1 MPTVT
6 LALRSLW
13 NRRGTAALT
22 AAAIAISVALL
33 LGVQLTRG
41 SLRDSFTSTLSGTD
55 LVVGARTAPLDLLL
69 AAVFRIGDANAEV
82 SWRTYQKIAR
92 HPDVAWTVPLSLGD
106 SHRGFR
112 VLGTTRDYFVHYRY
126 AHGQPL
132 RFATGR
138 PFADLYDVVLG
149 AEVARALGYRL
160 GDSIV
165 VSHGVGAVSFAPH
178 ADQPFHV
185 AGILAP
191 TGTPVD
197 RTLHVSLEAITAI
210 HLDWRGGAQTASG
223 LRATAEQARQRD
235 LTPDGVTAFLVGM
248 RSRVVALTMQRA
260 INQYREEALTAVVPG
275 VTLEQLWGI
284 VGIAES
290 ALTLVAAFVVLAGLL
305 GMVTAMLTS
314 LNERRRE
321 MAILRS
327 VGAAPHQVF
336 ALLVLESATLA
347 LAGTAAGILL
357 AYGLLLG
364 FSPWLQ
370 GRFGLALQ
378 PRWPTTTEVAII
390 AAVLAAALTLGMVP
404 AWRAYRSTLNDGLQ
418 VRV

>member
-1 MPTVT
+1 MPTVM

-22 AAAIAISVALL
+22 AVSIAISVTLL

-41 SLRDSFTSTLSGTD
+41 SLRDSFTNTLSGTD
-55 LVVGARTAPLDLLL
+55 LVVGARTAPLDLVLHS
-69 AAVFRIGDANAEV
+69 VFRIGEANAEV
-82 SWRTYQKIAR
+82 SWKTYQKIAR

-112 VLGTTRDYFVHYRY
+112 VLGTSRDYFVHYRY

-132 RFATGR
+132 RFAVGL
-138 PFADLYDVVLG
+138 PFRDLYDVVLG
-149 AEVARALGYRL
+149 AEVARTLGYRL

-165 VSHGVGAVSFAPH
+165 VSHGIGAVSFAPH
-178 ADQPFHV
+178 ADQPFRV

-197 RTLHVSLEAITAI
+197 RTLHVNLEAITAI
-210 HLDWRGGAQTASG
+210 HLDWRGGAEVAPE
-223 LRATAEQARQRD
+223 LRTTAERARQRD
-235 LTPDGVTAFLVGM
+235 LTPEGVTAFLVGM
-248 RSRVVALTMQRA
+248 RSRVLALTMQRA
-260 INQYREEALTAVVPG
+260 INQYREEALTAAIPG
-275 VTLEQLWGI
+275 VALEQLWSI

-290 ALTLVAAFVVLAGLL
+290 ALSLVAAFVVLAGLL

-336 ALLVLESATLA
+336 ALLVLESAALA
-347 LAGTAAGILL
+347 LAGTVAGIML

-364 FSPWLQ
+364 LGPWVQ
-370 GRFGLALQ
+370 SRFGLALH
-378 PRWPTTTEVAII
+378 PGWPARTDITII
-390 AAVLAAALTLGMVP
+390 AAVLAAALMLSMVP

-418 VRV
+418 ART

>member
-1 MPTVT
+1 MPTVM

-22 AAAIAISVALL
+22 AISIAISVALL

-41 SLRDSFTSTLSGTD
+41 SLRDSFTNTLSGTD
-55 LVVGARTAPLDLLL
+55 LVVGARTAPLDLVLQS
-69 AAVFRIGDANAEV
+69 VFRIGEANAEV
-82 SWRTYQKIAR
+82 SWKTYQRIAR

-112 VLGTTRDYFVHYRY
+112 VLGTSRDYFVHYRY

-132 RFATGR
+132 RFAAGL
-138 PFADLYDVVLG
+138 PFRDLYDVVLG
-149 AEVARALGYRL
+149 AEVARTLGYRL

-178 ADQPFHV
+178 ADQPFRV
-185 AGILAP
+185 TGILAP

-197 RTLHVSLEAITAI
+197 RTLHVGLEAITAI
-210 HLDWRGGAQTASG
+210 HLDWRGGAEVAAE
-223 LRATAEQARQRD
+223 LRTTAERARQRD
-235 LTPDGVTAFLVGM
+235 LTPEGVTAFLVGM
-248 RSRVVALTMQRA
+248 RSRVLALTMQRA
-260 INQYREEALTAVVPG
+260 INQYRDEALSAAIPG
-275 VTLEQLWGI
+275 VALEQLWSI
-284 VGIAES
+284 VGVAES
-290 ALTLVAAFVVLAGLL
+290 ALSLVAAFVVLAGLL

-336 ALLVLESATLA
+336 ALLVLESGALA
-347 LAGTAAGILL
+347 LAGTVAGSML

-364 FSPWLQ
+364 LGPWVQSRL
-370 GRFGLALQ
+370 GLALR
-378 PRWPTTTEVAII
+378 PGWPARTEITVI
-390 AAVLAAALTLGMVP
+390 AAVLAAALMLSMVP

-418 VRV
+418 ART